1 MEPQTEMLVLPNLD
15 ELYRLE
21 RCRAQFVCQPLAP
34 KLQLH
39 HMIRALLLIINPSST
54 WEAIKNEQ
62 PSVARTSFSFLLPLL
77 LLSSLGEAWGLLR
90 LGVEQGPFTQTVGPV
105 SEHLA
110 LRYALVQAGLSLLV
124 VYAGAAALKLIGA
137 SFHRRH
143 SYSECFTTLAFSLSP
158 LFLIRLLDAVPAVNT
173 WVCYGIGIFLT
184 VSLLYRG
191 IPFIL
196 KPDPSSALGLF
207 MICSFLLVG
216 TTALAH
222 FVTVQVLEQRILA

>member
-1 MEPQTEMLVLPNLD
+1 
-15 ELYRLE
+15 
-21 RCRAQFVCQPLAP
+21 
-34 KLQLH
+34 
-39 HMIRALLLIINPSST
+39 MIRALLLIINPSST

-62 PSVARTSFSFLLPLL
+62 PSAVRISLSFLLPLL

-90 LGVEQGPFTQTVGPV
+90 LGVEQGPFTQRVATV

-110 LRYALVQAGLSLLV
+110 LRYELIQAGFSLLV
-124 VYAGAAALKLIGA
+124 VYVGAVALKIIGA

-143 SYSECFTTLAFSLSP
+143 SYAECFTTLAFSLSP

-184 VSLLYRG
+184 LSLLYRG
-191 IPFIL
+191 IPFIM
-196 KPDPSSALGLF
+196 KPDPSNALGLF

-222 FVTVQVLEQRILA
+222 FLTVQVLEQKILA